1 MKTWE
6 TIQPVVQRAQQRSAL
21 VGAGFLAVSAVFLF
35 TNPTQFFR
43 SYLFGYVFWI
53 GIPLGSLALLMLHNL
68 TGGGWGNPIR
78 RIAEA
83 STRTFPVMALLFITL
98 FFGLPRLFPWARPEE
113 VAADPLLQYKRPYLN
128 TSFFSVRV
136 LIYFAVWLT
145 LAYFLNR
152 WSREQDETGDPRIEE
167 RLEEISGP
175 GLILY
180 GLTVTFASIDWVMS
194 LEPHWY
200 STVYGMIFMIVEC
213 MTAMAFMIVIGR
225 WLAESEPLAS
235 AVSPS
240 NWHDLGNLLLAF
252 VMLWAYLSFAQFLL
266 IWATNLKDEIPWYLS
281 RWQTSWGVLAALLI
295 VFHFVTP
302 FLLLLFRSITTRM
315 RLLARVGAGLL
326 FISLLDVYWQMMP
339 AFTPQGPRV
348 HVNDLIAPIGIG
360 GIWLSAF
367 LWQLQARPLV
377 PRQLAVSL
385 ERAAEHGD

>member
-6 TIQPVVQRAQQRSAL
+6 TILPRIQQLRKRFALTGAVCLALGVVFG
-21 VGAGFLAVSAVFLF
+21 VI
-35 TNPTQFFR
+35 NPTQFFR

-53 GIPLGSLALLMLHNL
+53 GIPLGCMALLMLHNL

-83 STRTFPVMALLFITL
+83 ATRTFPVMGLLFIPL
-98 FFGLPRLFPWARPEE
+98 FFGLPQLFPWARPAE
-113 VAADPLLQYKRPYLN
+113 VRLDPLLQYKRPYLN
-128 TSFFSVRV
+128 TGFFTVRV

-145 LAYFLNR
+145 LAHFLNR
-152 WSREQDETGDPRIEE
+152 WSRKQDETGDPAIEE

-200 STVYGMIFMIVEC
+200 STIYGMIFMIIEC
-213 MTAMAFMIVIGR
+213 MTAMAFMIVVGR
-225 WLAESEPLAS
+225 LLAESEPLAS

-240 NWHDLGNLLLAF
+240 NWQDAGNMQLVF
-252 VMLWAYLSFAQFLL
+252 VMLWAYLSFSQFLI

-281 RWQTSWGVLAALLI
+281 RWQTSWGVLAAILI
-295 VFHFVTP
+295 VFHFATP
-302 FLLLLFRSITTRM
+302 FLLLLFRSIKRRM
-315 RLLARVGAGLL
+315 KLLARVAAGLVL
-326 FISLLDVYWQMMP
+326 VSLLDVYWQMMP
-339 AFTPQGPRV
+339 AFEPAGPRV
-348 HVNDLIAPIGIG
+348 HPLDLILPIGIG

-367 LWQLQARPLV
+367 LWQLQQRPLV
-377 PRQLAVSL
+377 PRQLALSL

>member
-6 TIQPVVQRAQQRSAL
+6 TIQPLVQRAQRQSAL
-21 VGAGFLAVSAVFLF
+21 VGVVALAVSLVFLIS
-35 TNPTQFFR
+35 NPTQFFR

-83 STRTFPVMALLFITL
+83 GTRTFPVMAALFIPL

-128 TSFFSVRV
+128 VSFFTVRV
-136 LIYFAVWLT
+136 LIYFAVWLA

-152 WSREQDETGDPRIEE
+152 WSRKQDETGDPAIEE
-167 RLEEISGP
+167 RMEEISGP

-200 STVYGMIFMIVEC
+200 STIYGMIFMIVEC
-213 MTAMAFMIVIGR
+213 MTAMAFMIVVGR
-225 WLAESEPLAS
+225 LLAESEPLAS

-240 NWHDLGNLLLAF
+240 NWQDLGNLLLAF

-266 IWATNLKDEIPWYLS
+266 TWAANLKDEIPWYLS

-302 FLLLLFRSITTRM
+302 FLLLLFRGIKTRM
-315 RLLARVGAGLL
+315 KLLARVGMGLL
-326 FISLLDVYWQMMP
+326 FISLLDVYWLMMP
-339 AFTPQGPRV
+339 AFERSGPRV
-348 HVNDLIAPIGIG
+348 HPADLTAPIGIG
-360 GIWLSAF
+360 GIWLAAF